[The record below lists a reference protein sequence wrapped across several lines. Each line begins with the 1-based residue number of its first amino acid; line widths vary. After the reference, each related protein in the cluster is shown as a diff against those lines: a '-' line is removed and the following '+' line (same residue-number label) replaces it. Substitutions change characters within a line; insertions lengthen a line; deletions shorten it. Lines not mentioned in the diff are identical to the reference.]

1 MPADLLDREEISNNS
16 RSVSYLHIKAAIHIV
31 INRTLLTNF
40 KTNSKNKLSRIK
52 QIPSAKKFKFK
63 ANLSLLLMTFSE
75 KNTITRERFQQINQI
90 KTIAFRGSY

>member
-52 QIPSAKKFKFK
+52 
-63 ANLSLLLMTFSE
+63 
-75 KNTITRERFQQINQI
+75 
-90 KTIAFRGSY
+90 